1 MRILFFTL
9 FIFYSFSFFAQNLT
23 QTIRGTVLDKET
35 QTSLPG
41 AIVMCA
47 KNNDT
52 IVIAHTTTETDGT
65 FRLTQIPIGRI
76 DIIVKLTGYYPAVLK
91 GIVLTSAKETV
102 LNIELEEQINQTEV
116 IVVEGNSKD
125 QVNNEMALIS
135 TRTFSIDETSRY
147 AGSRDDPARMASNFA
162 GARGG
167 DDSRNDIIIRGNT
180 PLGVLWRYEGI
191 DIPNPNHFAL
201 FGSTGG
207 SVSMLNNKV
216 LANSDFM
223 TGAFTAD
230 YGNAISAAFDVR
242 MRNGNNEKYEFSGQL
257 GVLGTELLA
266 EGPFKKAKKAS
277 FLINYRYSTLQVLEQ
292 LGIPF
297 GVSGTPYYQDITFKL
312 NMPTKKGV
320 WTVFNLAGKSDIA
333 ILESKR
339 DTNDWT
345 FGRAGRDQYFGSRMG
360 VLGISRLQHITEK
373 TYLKCILA
381 VSGSSMY
388 SRHDTINNPIDKKTA
403 PNYRNNFWQAKQ
415 DVHAFLHH
423 KISAKHN
430 IRAGIITTIWK
441 LHLIDSSYFGG
452 TRNRFVT
459 ETNFQGITALQQS
472 YVLFKSRLTEQVT
485 TSIGVHQQFFM
496 YTQENVI
503 EPRASMQWQF
513 KPKHSLRVG
522 YGLHHQLQ
530 PVYIYFQTNDA
541 GDFVQKNLKMS
552 RSHHVIAGYEWKIN
566 MASRLRIETY
576 YQALSQIPVSDTS
589 SSYSLLN
596 FGANFRFI
604 APPTQL
610 VNKGLGRNY
619 GIEFTYERFFYKGYY
634 ALSTLTLYR
643 SEYQGSDKVWR
654 HTAFDGTYTSNALA
668 GKEWK
673 IGKQKTTILGIGGR
687 ISVAGGMRYSP
698 LDTAK
703 SRIKRD
709 AVIIDE
715 LAYSLQFPMYKRV
728 DVRISIQKNMKKV
741 THKFSFDAANVFNF
755 QNILTQT
762 YDATTNQVR
771 NEYQLGFF
779 PVINYILDF

>member
-1 MRILFFTL
+1 MRVLFFNL
-9 FIFYSFSFFAQNLT
+9 FIFYSILFFAQNIT

-41 AIVMCA
+41 AIVICA

-52 IVIAHTTTETDGT
+52 VAIAHTTTEVDGT
-65 FRLTQIPIGRI
+65 FRLSQIPIGRV
-76 DIIVKLTGYYPAVLK
+76 DVIVKLTGYYPAVLK
-91 GIVLTSAKETV
+91 GIVLTSAKESV
-102 LNIELEEQINQTEV
+102 LNIELEEQINQTNIV
-116 IVVEGNSKD
+116 IVEGNSKD

-135 TRTFSIDETSRY
+135 TRTFSIDETNRY

-242 MRNGNNEKYEFSGQL
+242 MRNGNNEKYEFSAQL

-266 EGPFKKAKKAS
+266 EGPFKKGKKAS

-297 GVSGTPYYQDITFKL
+297 GVSGTPYYQDITFKV
-312 NMPTKKGV
+312 NIPTKKGV

-360 VLGISRLQHITEK
+360 VLGMSRLQHITEK
-373 TYLKCILA
+373 TYLKCIVA

-388 SRHDTINNPIDKKTA
+388 SRHDTINNSIDKKVS
-403 PNYRNNFWQAKQ
+403 PNYRNNFWQMKQ
-415 DVHAFLHH
+415 DIHAFIHH
-423 KISAKHN
+423 KINAKHN
-430 IRAGIITTIWK
+430 IRFGIMTTVWR
-441 LHLIDSSYFGG
+441 LHLVDSTYYGG

-459 ETNFQGITALQQS
+459 ETNFQGVTGMQQS
-472 YVLFKSRLTEQVT
+472 YILLKSRLTEQIT
-485 TSIGVHQQFFM
+485 TSIGIHQQFFL
-496 YTQENVI
+496 YTKENVI
-503 EPRASMQWQF
+503 EPRASAQWQF

-522 YGLHHQLQ
+522 YGLHHQIQ
-530 PVYIYFQTNDA
+530 PIYVYFQTDDVGN
-541 GDFVQKNLKMS
+541 FVQKNLKMS
-552 RSHHVIAGYEWKIN
+552 RSHHIVAGYEWKIN
-566 MASRLRIETY
+566 MASRLRIEAY
-576 YQALSQIPVSDTS
+576 YQALSQIPVTDTS

-604 APPTQL
+604 APPAQL
-610 VNKGLGRNY
+610 VNNGIGKNY
-619 GIEFTYERFFYKGYY
+619 GIELTYERFFYKGYY
-634 ALSTLTLYR
+634 ILGTLTLYR
-643 SEYQGSDKVWR
+643 SQYQGSDKIWR
-654 HTAFDGTYTSNALA
+654 YTAFDGAYTSNALA

-673 IGKQKTTILGIGGR
+673 VGKKKTTVLGVGGR
-687 ISVAGGMRYSP
+687 VSIAGGMRYSP
-698 LDTAK
+698 IDIEK
-703 SRIKRD
+703 SRLNRE

-715 LAYSLQFPMYKRV
+715 QAYTLQFPMYRRIDARV
-728 DVRISIQKNMKKV
+728 SVQKNAKKV
-741 THKFSFDAANVFNF
+741 THKVSFDAANVFNF
-755 QNILTQT
+755 QNILAQS
-762 YDATTNQVR
+762 YDATTDR
-771 NEYQLGFF
+771 IRYEYQLGFF
-779 PVINYILDF
+779 PVLSYTIDF